1 MRDGEEDAPEIMDQ
15 SSYEYRFNEE
25 TGEMLGGSET
35 RGATTTTYGAN
46 WEVVSTVTTVDT
58 DSGNFTELTS
68 DDLDAFPSAFVSAI
82 GVADA
87 EGNIS
92 ADIYTSSQDF
102 GWGVETTYFAVT
114 DSGSSLLGYSMAE
127 AFDTT
132 RR

>member
-1 MRDGEEDAPEIMDQ
+1 MDQ

-35 RGATTTTYGAN
+35 RGDYNHLRCQLGSC
-46 WEVVSTVTTVDT
+46 STVTTVDT

-92 ADIYTSSQDF
+92 ADIYTSSQDVL
-102 GWGVETTYFAVT
+102 GGVQ
-114 DSGSSLLGYSMAE
+114 
-127 AFDTT
+127 
-132 RR
+132 RRPTSR